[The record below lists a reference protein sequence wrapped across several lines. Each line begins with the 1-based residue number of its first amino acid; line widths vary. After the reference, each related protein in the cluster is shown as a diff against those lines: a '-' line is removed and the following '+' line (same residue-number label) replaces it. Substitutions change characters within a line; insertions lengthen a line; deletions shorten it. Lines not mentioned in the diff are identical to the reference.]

1 MGCAEA
7 TWLLGMCPLHT
18 ALGVSVLLS
27 LSLTSLG
34 GVGCGIGVFLKKQ
47 ALVLQ
52 KDLFLPSPVY
62 HAIFLEELT
71 TLELVEKIA
80 NLYSISPQHIHRVYR
95 QGPTGIHVV
104 VSNEVS
110 LLPDPSR

>member
-1 MGCAEA
+1 
-7 TWLLGMCPLHT
+7 MCPLHT
-18 ALGVSVLLS
+18 TLGVSVLLS